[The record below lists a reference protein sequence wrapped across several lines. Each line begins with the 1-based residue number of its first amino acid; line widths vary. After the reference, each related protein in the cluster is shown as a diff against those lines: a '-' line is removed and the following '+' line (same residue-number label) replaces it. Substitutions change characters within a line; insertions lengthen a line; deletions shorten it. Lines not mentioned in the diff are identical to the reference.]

1 MTKTL
6 FCVYQSFS
14 RTFPANFLSSAHR
27 TLGLSP
33 SDHPGTLDFLL
44 KKGHLTACRLI
55 LTFHF
60 KLTHKPFRIF
70 TARLFSHLIR
80 RASLWKLHCEKFPP
94 SFLPWCIMGHW
105 VIHGGICGHGRR
117 WPLAC
122 LLHSCVSAKENLSC
136 PSFHLICDSL
146 RPFSTNVSNLRM

>member
-44 KKGHLTACRLI
+44 KKGHSTACRLI

-80 RASLWKLHCEKFPP
+80 RARCFTVK
-94 SFLPWCIMGHW
+94 SFRPLSYPGAFWAIESFMVGSVVMG
-105 VIHGGICGHGRR
+105 GDGLL
-117 WPLAC
+117 LAC
-122 LLHSCVSAKENLSC
+122 CTLVSVQRKTF
-136 PSFHLICDSL
+136 PVHHFI
-146 RPFSTNVSNLRM
+146 